1 MDMKRYFMALALS
14 LSLGLLPSNAVP
26 KHRHHAPVTAVA
38 DSVDTG
44 VEAYSDTSSVDSLVQ
59 DTIVDL
65 GSAVNSGDDWEETMA
80 EGFLKNLLGG
90 TIGVGG
96 LLFAL
101 VVVSFIFLLLL
112 SPFIILALVI
122 RYLIKRHN
130 DKVTIAQQAMATG
143 VPVPSEVAAGEKKA
157 DDYLWQKGVKNVS
170 VGLGL
175 ALFFYFLNASALVG
189 IGFLVAC
196 MGAGQIYIAKKT
208 NQRGSSDNTD
218 QQKPE
223 F

>member
-1 MDMKRYFMALALS
+1 MKRYLMALALS

-26 KHRHHAPVTAVA
+26 KHRHHAPVTAIA
-38 DSVDTG
+38 DTVDTG
-44 VEAYSDTSSVDSLVQ
+44 VEAYSDTSSVDTSVQ
-59 DTIVDL
+59 DTIIDL
-65 GSAVNSGDDWEETMA
+65 GSTADSGDDWEESMA
-80 EGFLKNLLGG
+80 EGFLKDLLGG
-90 TIGVGG
+90 TIGIGG

-101 VVVSFIFLLLL
+101 VVVSFVFLLLL
-112 SPFIILALVI
+112 SPFIILVLVI
-122 RYLIKRHN
+122 RYLIKKHN

-143 VPVPSEVAAGEKKA
+143 VPIPSDVSSGQQKT

-175 ALFFYFLNASALVG
+175 ALFFYFLDATALVG

-196 MGAGQIYIAKKT
+196 MGVGQIYIAKKT
-208 NQRGSSDNTD
+208 TQRGSSDNTD